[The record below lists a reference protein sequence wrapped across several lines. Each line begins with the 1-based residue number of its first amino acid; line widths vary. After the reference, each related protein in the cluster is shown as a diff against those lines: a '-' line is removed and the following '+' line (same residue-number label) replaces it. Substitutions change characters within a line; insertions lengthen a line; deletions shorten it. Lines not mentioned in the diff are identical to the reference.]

1 MKRIVLTTAIA
12 LSLAAPAFAAG
23 QNTVAQDVELHFAAS
38 DTGSGSRVY
47 FGDNTGV
54 SARAAAIFAELNA
67 EDTGTRGLPIL
78 ASSDVNMSSKGGH
91 NAVATAIFAEISASE
106 NGDDH

>member
-1 MKRIVLTTAIA
+1 MKLIVMTTAIA

-23 QNTVAQDVELHFAAS
+23 QNTVAQDVALHFAAS
-38 DTGSGSRVY
+38 ETGSGSRVY
-47 FGDNTGV
+47 FGDNNGV

-78 ASSDVNMSSKGGH
+78 AGSDENMSSKGGQS
-91 NAVATAIFAEISASE
+91 AVAAAIFAEIRASE
-106 NGDDH
+106 NGDDR

>member
-47 FGDNTGV
+47 LGDSNGV
-54 SARAAAIFAELNA
+54 KIGRAH
-67 EDTGTRGLPIL
+67 
-78 ASSDVNMSSKGGH
+78 V
-91 NAVATAIFAEISASE
+91 
-106 NGDDH
+106 